1 MRPLELVCAALS
13 AALCCFVFSP
23 ASAQQRDASWS
34 GAYAG
39 LSFGA
44 AWAKSRIGYT
54 AAPAATGGFSALGA
68 RSIVEAGNGSISSSG
83 VMAGA
88 QTGYNWQWGRLVAG
102 GEFDIAYTD
111 LGGTRVTTLF
121 GVPDNLHQG
130 FASHFF
136 STARGR
142 IGYAHDRWLAY
153 ATGGLALA
161 DLNVSDIATTTAG
174 TAQSSSHQVRAGWTL
189 GGGVE
194 WRIMPQWSVKAEYL
208 YADLGTLTDQ
218 NTFPL
223 KPLAITTHDHRL
235 TENIARLGINYHFQ

>member
-1 MRPLELVCAALS
+1 VRVSKFVCAATT
-13 AALCCFVFSP
+13 AAACCVIFSP
-23 ASAQQRDASWS
+23 AFAQERTASWS

-44 AWAKSRIGYT
+44 ASSRSRIGYT

-68 RSIVEAGNGSISSSG
+68 ASIVQAGNGSISSSG

-88 QTGYNWQWGRLVAG
+88 QTGYNWQWGQLVAG
-102 GEFDIAYTD
+102 GELDIAYTD
-111 LGGTRVTTLF
+111 LGGTRVVPLF
-121 GVPDNLHQG
+121 GVPDSLHEG

-136 STARGR
+136 STVRGR
-142 IGYAHDRWLAY
+142 VGFARDRWLAY

-161 DLNVSDIATTTAG
+161 GLSVSDIAASTAG
-174 TAQSSSHQVRAGWTL
+174 TAQSSSHQLRAGWTL

-194 WRIMPQWSVKAEYL
+194 WRIMPRWSVKAEYL